1 VERGRDCGAAGKV
14 GKGEDSVVGRVER
27 REGQA
32 GGEREASGGR
42 GQQL

>member
-1 VERGRDCGAAGKV
+1 MERGRDCGAAGKV
-14 GKGEDSVVGRVER
+14 GKGEDSVGRVEG